1 MAIIKHRTSK
11 NARYTDVLEYYSYK
25 HQEDSRTGHYEPI
38 LDEYGL
44 LQEREN
50 CAIVCLDPYGR
61 DADPRKWSL
70 NCLKTNGRFGKNRE
84 KTDRKQHQYILSHP
98 EEDRSKMTMEDLL
111 EEGKAFARENLQGYD
126 VLIAVHRDTDNDHI
140 HLAINSVRAAER
152 EPQSWM
158 MKSDDGS
165 IRRSEVC
172 AGGKHQDSP
181 EFRSALFQ
189 FSFLSAAQNSIQYKG
204 LQSGFANRHWQNRL
218 VWFRP
223 ARNAPALSA
232 AFPVLPAGVL
242 FQFLFAFSKMTWSW
256 LLSCIR

>member
-1 MAIIKHRTSK
+1 MAIIKHVTSK
-11 NARYTDVLEYYSYK
+11 NMSYSDVLDYFTYK
-25 HQEDSRTGHYEPI
+25 HREDTERGSYEPI

-98 EEDRSKMTMEDLL
+98 EEDRPKMTMEDLV
-111 EEGKAFARENLQGYD
+111 EEGKAFARENLKGYD

-181 EFRSALFQ
+181 EFRRHYNDWVLA
-189 FSFLSAAQNSIQYKG
+189 YTREHG
-204 LQSGFANRHWQNRL
+204 LATKDNNITNF
-218 VWFRP
+218 
-223 ARNAPALSA
+223 
-232 AFPVLPAGVL
+232 
-242 FQFLFAFSKMTWSW
+242 W
-256 LLSCIR
+256 L